1 MMEKAKQKAKEQGV
15 KDWKRLVKMQPPKL
29 DPKLKTLISQIYMAA
44 ANEMTGKKV
53 FEVPKLAEI
62 MRNFAVFYSS

>member
-1 MMEKAKQKAKEQGV
+1 
-15 KDWKRLVKMQPPKL
+15 
-29 DPKLKTLISQIYMAA
+29 MAA